1 MEVAYSE
8 FLLYAKPFF
17 QIAPKE
23 ECEEG
28 LTKLFGCSACQ
39 GIPSIKPCSN
49 FCLNVMR
56 GCLAYHSELG
66 ESWDKFVGK
75 LLHEPLKFRNL
86 GSGTGNSTAV
96 EYPPCDQE
104 VMGLNPAG
112 YCLFLSLSL
121 PRSSGSL
128 NGYLKKVQH
137 HQFSIKDAKPFI

>member
-1 MEVAYSE
+1 MVIELIFKTRIAQPQEDKLIQRGSGLNV
-8 FLLYAKPFF
+8 KPFF

-75 LLHEPLKFRNL
+75 LLHDPLKFRNL
-86 GSGTGNSTAV
+86 GSGTGNLIIAQRLTTRLV
-96 EYPPCDQE
+96 IK
-104 VMGLNPAG
+104 
-112 YCLFLSLSL
+112 
-121 PRSSGSL
+121 RSW
-128 NGYLKKVQH
+128 V
-137 HQFSIKDAKPFI
+137 